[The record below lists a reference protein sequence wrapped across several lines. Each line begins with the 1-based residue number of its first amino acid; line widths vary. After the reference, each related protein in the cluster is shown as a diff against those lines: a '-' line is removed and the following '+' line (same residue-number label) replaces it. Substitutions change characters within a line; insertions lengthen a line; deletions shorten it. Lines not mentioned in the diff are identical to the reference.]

1 MKLSKS
7 IGKAIKARR
16 KELKLTQKDLEDFSG
31 IKYTIIS
38 DIENGKNS
46 TLSTIEKIMEPLGIT
61 FEVCIKNKL

>member
-38 DIENGKNS
+38 DIENGKNC